1 MRLKSLL
8 AGIEVLRK
16 YLVASIVRTLL
27 KIKLPKII
35 ISAPRT
41 GELMSYQAVQ
51 EYLRKLYDRYRES
64 SKKEKGRLLLDAEHF
79 TELSRKHLIR
89 VLNGPKEEIVSK
101 KASGRP
107 AIYDEEIL
115 LPHIR
120 TLWIA
125 MERISGKRMKAGL
138 QDWLP
143 HYEAAEFDK
152 HARRQLEQISAATL
166 ERSLRKLRGEIRANK
181 GLVTTKSPS
190 RFMKNKVPLSTLDKK
205 IDRPGFLQADTVAH
219 CGTTTE
225 GTYANSL
232 TLTDINST
240 WTENRAVFT
249 KKARVIRDQLVDI
262 QKLLPFRMISLNVDN
277 GSEFL
282 NTPVLEFVNVKFKGE
297 VVHYTRSRAYKKN
310 DNCYVE
316 QKNFTHVR
324 ELFGYERFESPE
336 LVEIMNDI
344 YKTCWNPML
353 NFFIPTFKIKEK
365 VRVGSK
371 IIKKYDTPR
380 TPYQRL
386 LESEFIANEDK
397 QSLRE
402 QKRKLNPFTLS
413 TNLEKKLGFFFQE
426 LRKSKQGKVA

>member
-1 MRLKSLL
+1 MGK
-8 AGIEVLRK
+8 
-16 YLVASIVRTLL
+16 
-27 KIKLPKII
+27 
-35 ISAPRT
+35 
-41 GELMSYQAVQ
+41 LMSYQAIR
-51 EYLRKLYDRYRES
+51 EYINRIRLRYRDS
-64 SKKEKGRLLLDAEHF
+64 TKNEKGRILLEAVKV

-89 VLNGPKEEIVSK
+89 ILNEPEEIVGPK
-101 KASGRP
+101 KGAGKP
-107 AIYDEEIL
+107 TIYPEEIL

-120 TLWIA
+120 AIWIS

-143 HYEAAEFDK
+143 HYNAPGFDK
-152 HARRQLEQISAATL
+152 HVQMLLEKMSAATL
-166 ERSLRKLRGEIRANK
+166 ERNLRKLRGEIRANK
-181 GLVTTKSPS
+181 GLVTTKNPS
-190 RFMKNKVPLSTLDKK
+190 RFMKNKVPLNTLDKK
-205 IDRPGFLQADTVAH
+205 IDRPGFFQADTVAH

-240 WTENRAVFT
+240 WTENRAIFT
-249 KKARVIRDQLVDI
+249 KKARVVRDQLVDI

-282 NTPVLEFVNVKFKGE
+282 NTPVIEFVNVKFKGE
-297 VVHYTRSRAYKKN
+297 TIQYTRSRAYKKN

-336 LVEIMNDI
+336 LVEMMNDI

-365 VRVGSK
+365 IRVGSK
-371 IIKKYDTPR
+371 IVKKYDKPR

-386 LESEFIANEDK
+386 LESDFVTNEEK
-397 QSLRE
+397 QALRE

-413 TNLEKKLGFFFQE
+413 TNLEKKLEIFFQE
-426 LRKSKQGKVA
+426 VRKYKLRKAS